1 VKDEAIAQAFV
12 AMMDKIGIK
21 VHLKTMPKAQYW
33 DEFDA
38 KVADIQMIGWHSDTE
53 DSANFTEYLLMC
65 ASKETGMGAY
75 NSGNYCNPEVDK
87 LINESNAETDRAK
100 RTAMLQQVE
109 KILYEDAAF
118 VPLHWQDLSWAAS
131 KKVKNAQAI
140 VNGMD
145 FPYFGDLVME

>member
-1 VKDEAIAQAFV
+1 
-12 AMMDKIGIK
+12 
-21 VHLKTMPKAQYW
+21 
-33 DEFDA
+33 
-38 KVADIQMIGWHSDTE
+38 
-53 DSANFTEYLLMC
+53 MC